1 MGPIRKT
8 EGADITAIHSEFRN
22 NLLSR
27 RTREGGAWGLAA
39 PLDSR
44 VSYLAPPLSFNRNG
58 EPRFELFT

>member
-27 RTREGGAWGLAA
+27 RTREGGAWDWR

>member
-1 MGPIRKT
+1 MAEWGRFARRKALT
-8 EGADITAIHSEFRN
+8 SHSEFRN